1 MSFDLGDVTYDVMPA
16 VQLSATIHK
25 KVLCEMLSVAFSHS
39 LPDPHLL
46 PQSQSLLDVPCS
58 PQKTQSGNVSLECE
72 LR

>member
-1 MSFDLGDVTYDVMPA
+1 MSLDLGDVTYDVMPA

-25 KVLCEMLSVAFSHS
+25 KVSCDVLSVAFSHS

-46 PQSQSLLDVPCS
+46 YLSQSLVDVPSS
-58 PQKTQSGNVSLECE
+58 PQKPCLEMFSLECE